1 MVFTLLA
8 LAVVGVAAAGFWT
21 IYSNYEYAT
30 IDGSLRSQADVVRSI
45 IAETPPTS
53 SLPQLPP
60 GNPRGVAMDS
70 IVINGAG
77 VLVGQDQPD
86 LDSEALV
93 AWARLQTLPAHATVQ
108 SARVRGTSLRVL
120 LRQVVLPDQISGGL
134 IIVRPIDELLA
145 RLTRV
150 AALLVGGV
158 LGVVGVAGLLAW
170 QLAGLA
176 LAPVRAMSAAAR
188 EISEHDLKRRVHSN
202 LPPDDE
208 LGELAVTFNEM
219 LSRLDRTFDSLQRFT
234 ADAAHELRAP
244 LSVMRS
250 QVEVTLRHS
259 RTPAEYRASHGTLL
273 QEIKRLSRI
282 ADQLLMLTRVDA
294 GALSSSFREFDLPDL
309 LEETTGRWRPVAKE
323 QGVSLESAIP
333 QEGRMVGDEDLVG
346 RLLDNLLD
354 NAIRHTPRGGEVR
367 LEASG
372 LDRNWRITVTDTGP
386 GLQGDVRQH
395 LFERFVRGDSVRGRT
410 TGGAGL
416 GLSLSLAI
424 VQLHGGTIE
433 VADRGSLPGACFV
446 VQMPDVDGTQRLRN
460 RTTKSPGSV

>member
-1 MVFTLLA
+1 MREFARRTRVRLTIVFILLV
-8 LAVVGVAAAGFWT
+8 LAVAGVAAAGFWT
-21 IYSNYEYAT
+21 SYSQYEYAT

-45 IAETPPTS
+45 IAQTSPGS
-53 SLPQLPP
+53 SLPLLPP

-77 VLVGQDQPD
+77 VVVGQDQAD
-86 LDSEALV
+86 LDTEALV
-93 AWARLQTLPAHATVQ
+93 AWARQQSLPAHATVQ
-108 SARVRGTSLRVL
+108 SATVRGSAVRVL
-120 LRQVVLPDQISGGL
+120 LRQVVLPDQVSGGL
-134 IIVRPIDELLA
+134 IVVRPIDELLA

-150 AALLVGGV
+150 AVLLVVGV
-158 LGVVGVAGLLAW
+158 IGLVGVAGLLVW
-170 QLAGLA
+170 QLAGMA

-188 EISEHDLKRRVHSN
+188 EISEHDLKRRVQSN

-208 LGELAVTFNEM
+208 LGELALTFNEM

-244 LSVMRS
+244 LAVMRS
-250 QVEVTLRHS
+250 QVEVTLRRP
-259 RTPAEYRASHGTLL
+259 RTPTEYRSSHETLL

-282 ADQLLMLTRVDA
+282 ADQLLMLARVDA
-294 GALSSSFREFDLPDL
+294 GALSMSFREFDFPDL
-309 LEETTGRWRPVAKE
+309 LEETAGRWRPVAKE
-323 QGVSLESAIP
+323 QGIALDSAIP
-333 QEGRMVGDEDLVG
+333 QEGRMIGDEDLVA

-372 LDRNWRITVTDTGP
+372 TDRNWRITVTDTGP
-386 GLQGDVRQH
+386 GLQGDVRRH

-424 VQLHGGTIE
+424 AQLHGGTIE
-433 VADRGSLPGACFV
+433 LADRGSLPGACFV
-446 VQMPDVDGTQRLRN
+446 VQMPDLG
-460 RTTKSPGSV
+460 

>member
-1 MVFTLLA
+1 MPEFTRRTRVRLTLVFTLLV
-8 LAVVGVAAAGFWT
+8 LAVAGVAAAGFWT
-21 IYSNYEYAT
+21 IYSSYEYAT

-45 IAETPPTS
+45 IAETSAGT
-53 SLPQLPP
+53 SLPLLPL

-77 VLVGQDQPD
+77 VLVGQDQAD
-86 LDSEALV
+86 LDTEALV
-93 AWARLQTLPAHATVQ
+93 SWARQQPFPPHATVQ
-108 SARVRGTSLRVL
+108 SASVRGNAVRVL

-150 AALLVGGV
+150 AALLVGGMLAV
-158 LGVVGVAGLLAW
+158 IAVAGLLAW
-170 QLAGLA
+170 QLAGMA

-202 LPPDDE
+202 LPSDDE
-208 LGELAVTFNEM
+208 LGELALTFNEM
-219 LSRLDRTFDSLQRFT
+219 LSRLDQTFDSLQRFT

-244 LSVMRS
+244 LAVMRS
-250 QVEVTLRHS
+250 QVEVTLRHP
-259 RTPAEYRASHGTLL
+259 RTLEAYRSSHETLL

-282 ADQLLMLTRVDA
+282 ADQLLMLARVDA
-294 GALSSSFREFDLPDL
+294 GALSGSFREFDLPDL
-309 LEETTGRWRPVAKE
+309 LEETAGRWRPVAKE
-323 QGVSLESAIP
+323 QGIALDSAIP
-333 QEGRMVGDEDLVG
+333 QEGRMIGDEDLVA

-372 LDRNWRITVTDTGP
+372 TDRNWRITVTDTGP
-386 GLQGDVRQH
+386 GLQGDVRRH

-424 VQLHGGTIE
+424 AQLHGGTIE
-433 VADRGSLPGACFV
+433 LADRGSLPGACFV
-446 VQMPDVDGTQRLRN
+446 VQMPDLG
-460 RTTKSPGSV
+460 